1 MAGASSR
8 NPGDGKGRVM
18 LAALTGLHARYRY
31 ATVDDAG
38 ELGGSDVERYAREDA
53 RRLAMR
59 TGVVVLLYGPSGEA
73 WRITP
78 PVHGQHRCRWV
89 RVDAD
94 AQQDDCWR
102 HIGEIAP
109 VKQWLKEFAG

>member
-1 MAGASSR
+1 
-8 NPGDGKGRVM
+8 M
-18 LAALTGLHARYRY
+18 LAVLADLHARYRY
-31 ATVDDAG
+31 TTVDDAG

-53 RRLAMR
+53 RRLALR
-59 TGVVVLLYGPSGEA
+59 TGFVVMLYGPDGEA

-102 HIGEIAP
+102 HIGEIEP
-109 VKQWLKEFAG
+109 VKRWLGESAL